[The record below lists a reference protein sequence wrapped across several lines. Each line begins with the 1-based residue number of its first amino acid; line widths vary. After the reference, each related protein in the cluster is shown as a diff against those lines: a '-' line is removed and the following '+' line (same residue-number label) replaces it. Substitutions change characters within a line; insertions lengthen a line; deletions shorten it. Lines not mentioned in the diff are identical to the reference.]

1 MLLFYLCHGGGYF
14 YGKYSLL
21 FCNTA
26 IKSETYYYYPKSIT
40 MKNLSRRSFLQKAG
54 AGIGAAA
61 LTTLP
66 SLPGFSKT
74 KMRTEEGK
82 KLNIALCGLGRYAG
96 ILAEGI
102 QTAQYCRVAGIVT
115 GTPAKAED
123 WKKRYTIPEAN
134 IYNYQNFDA
143 IIKNKDIDLVYVVL
157 PNSMHKEFTI
167 RAAKAGKHVIVE
179 KPMALTP
186 EDCQEMIDA
195 CKKANVQLAL
205 GYRLH
210 YEPYNLE
217 IKRLG
222 QEKVFGQVR
231 LIEAS
236 LGYKS
241 GDPSQWRLKKALAG
255 GGPLMNLGVYCIQ
268 CSRYVMGEEPIS
280 VTAQYGPVTDKLLFS
295 EVEESITWQLD
306 FPSGAVAT
314 SSSNYNCNI
323 DRFYASADDG
333 FFELSP
339 AISYGP
345 FKGRTSNGELNF
357 PVINQQGTQCDA
369 IAKVLLA
376 NKKLPDHISGEE
388 GMRDIKIIQAIYKAA
403 KTGTKVLIN

>member
-1 MLLFYLCHGGGYF
+1 
-14 YGKYSLL
+14 
-21 FCNTA
+21 
-26 IKSETYYYYPKSIT
+26 

-54 AGIGAAA
+54 IGAGATA
-61 LTTLP
+61 VAVTLP
-66 SLPGFSKT
+66 SLMTLAAPNK
-74 KMRTEEGK
+74 KIYDDK

-96 ILAEGI
+96 YVAEGLE
-102 QTAQYCRVAGIVT
+102 TAQHCRLAGIIT
-115 GTPAKAED
+115 GTPTKAED
-123 WKKRYTIPEAN
+123 WKKRYNIPDSN
-134 IYNYQNFDA
+134 IYNYQNFDEIA
-143 IIKNKDIDLVYVVL
+143 KNKDIDLVYVIL

-179 KPMALTP
+179 KPMAIT
-186 EDCQEMIDA
+186 EKDCAEMIDA
-195 CKKANVQLAL
+195 CKNAGAQLAL

-210 YEPYNLE
+210 YEPYNME

-241 GDPSQWRLKKALAG
+241 GDPSEWRLKKAMAG
-255 GGPLMNLGVYCIQ
+255 GGPLMNLGVYCVQ
-268 CSRYVMGEEPIS
+268 CSRYVLGEEPVS
-280 VTAQYGPVTDKLLFS
+280 VTAQFAPVTNKILFS
-295 EVEESITWQLD
+295 EVEESITWQLN
-306 FPSGAVAT
+306 FPSGAVSTST
-314 SSSNYNCNI
+314 SSYNCQV
-323 DRFYASADDG
+323 DRFFASADEG

-357 PVINQQGTQCDA
+357 PTINQQGTQCDE

-376 NKKLPDHISGEE
+376 SKKLPSHIAGEE
-388 GMRDIKIIQAIYKAA
+388 GLKDVKILQAIYEAA
-403 KTGTKVLIN
+403 RTGKKISLI